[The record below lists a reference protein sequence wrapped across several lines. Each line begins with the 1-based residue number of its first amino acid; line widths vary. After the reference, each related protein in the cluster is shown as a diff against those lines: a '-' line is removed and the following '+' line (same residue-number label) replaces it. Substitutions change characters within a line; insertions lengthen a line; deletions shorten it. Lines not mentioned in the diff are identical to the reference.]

1 MGWEGSL
8 HNEMQKFEAR
18 REREKQSGI
27 SRTIMTITE
36 NSCLVGWS

>member
-18 REREKQSGI
+18 RERERNKAVSRVQS
-27 SRTIMTITE
+27 
-36 NSCLVGWS
+36 